1 MDIHS
6 TTEVVCEE
14 HSQEE
19 ETDDSCIVDFIEIVP
34 LVQDTV
40 DSCSSEGFGGDW
52 SAQVKQENLS
62 VVKQEPD
69 NVRVVLCLPFMISRQ
84 MEVEEVR
91 QREHS
96 GKT

>member
-6 TTEVVCEE
+6 TTDVVCEE
-14 HSQEE
+14 HSQVE

-34 LVQDTV
+34 LGQDTV

-52 SAQVKQENLS
+52 SAQVKQENLA

-69 NVRVVLCLPFMISRQ
+69 NVRVVLCLLFIISRQ
-84 MEVEEVR
+84 MEVGSTQGR
-91 QREHS
+91 LD
-96 GKT
+96 GMG